1 MNKTTAAAMFYGFA
15 GLLRRN
21 LTHYFRWSPYFLS
34 EAALLFLLPAFVFT
48 HLLGD
53 AREPISGAH
62 YGDFVIGGMIMMVV
76 LQSSFSSAA
85 WPLVD
90 ARVDGH
96 FRWLLL
102 APISPLAF
110 AAAWTAA
117 AVLAALISGA
127 LALGVGVWISR
138 GLEVQSWARLFCFAA
153 AGSFTAASLGF
164 AVGLWGRRYDDVAMV
179 ETFFVLPL
187 AFLSGAY
194 YAPESLSSPWR
205 ELTLANPFTG
215 FVAGFRGGF
224 AADAAAAGAGVFLFA
239 PAAFGF
245 AYWLFRIGYKI
256 RQ

>member
-1 MNKTTAAAMFYGFA
+1 MDFARVGGPKLGAAF
-15 GLLRRN
+15 LLRR
-21 LTHYFRWSPYFLS
+21 RWIFHRR
-34 EAALLFLLPAFVFT
+34 VF
-48 HLLGD
+48 GI
-53 AREPISGAH
+53 RGR
-62 YGDFVIGGMIMMVV
+62 
-76 LQSSFSSAA
+76 
-85 WPLVD
+85 LV
-90 ARVDGH
+90 
-96 FRWLLL
+96 
-102 APISPLAF
+102 
-110 AAAWTAA
+110 
-117 AVLAALISGA
+117 
-127 LALGVGVWISR
+127 
-138 GLEVQSWARLFCFAA
+138 
-153 AGSFTAASLGF
+153 
-164 AVGLWGRRYDDVAMV
+164 GRRYDDVAMV